1 MPISL
6 AGEFS
11 AEDTVTE
18 VSISVFSVV
27 LPETVLSTQPAIWQ
41 MQATGPGEHKPDSG
55 DQCKSLRSLEKLC
68 PTAPLTINTYEV

>member
-1 MPISL
+1 MPIRL
-6 AGEFS
+6 ADASS

-27 LPETVLSTQPAIWQ
+27 LPETVLSTQAAIWQ

-55 DQCKSLRSLEKLC
+55 DQCKSWRSLEKLRYC
-68 PTAPLTINTYEV
+68 TINC

>member
-1 MPISL
+1 MSIRL

-27 LPETVLSTQPAIWQ
+27 LPETVLSTQAAIRQ
-41 MQATGPGEHKPDSG
+41 MQATGPEHKPDSS
-55 DQCKSLRSLEKLC
+55 DQCKSWRSLEKLC
-68 PTAPLTINTYEV
+68 PTAPLAINTYEV

>member
-1 MPISL
+1 MSL
-6 AGEFS
+6 AVKFS

-27 LPETVLSTQPAIWQ
+27 LPETVLSTQAAIWQ
-41 MQATGPGEHKPDSG
+41 MQATGRGEHKPDSG
-55 DQCKSLRSLEKLC
+55 DQCKSWRSLEKLC

>member
-1 MPISL
+1 MSIRL

-27 LPETVLSTQPAIWQ
+27 LPETVLSTQAAIWQ
-41 MQATGPGEHKPDSG
+41 MQATGPEHKPDSS
-55 DQCKSLRSLEKLC
+55 DQCKSWRSLEKLC
-68 PTAPLTINTYEV
+68 PTAPLAINTYEV

>member
-1 MPISL
+1 MSIRL

-27 LPETVLSTQPAIWQ
+27 LPETVLSSQAAIWQ
-41 MQATGPGEHKPDSG
+41 MQATGPEHKPDSS
-55 DQCKSLRSLEKLC
+55 DQCKSWRSLEKLC
-68 PTAPLTINTYEV
+68 PTAPLAINTYEV

>member
-1 MPISL
+1 MPIRL

-27 LPETVLSTQPAIWQ
+27 LPETVLSTQAAIWQ
-41 MQATGPGEHKPDSG
+41 MQATGPEHKPDSS
-55 DQCKSLRSLEKLC
+55 DECKSWRSLEKLC
-68 PTAPLTINTYEV
+68 PTAPLAINTYEV